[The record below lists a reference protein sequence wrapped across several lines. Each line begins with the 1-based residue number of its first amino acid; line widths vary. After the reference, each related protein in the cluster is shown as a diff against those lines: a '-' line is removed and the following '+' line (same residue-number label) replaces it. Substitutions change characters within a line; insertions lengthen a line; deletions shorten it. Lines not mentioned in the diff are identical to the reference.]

1 MSQAAAIDTLVS
13 IGGRIS
19 YSCKI
24 IVNDISD
31 ARDSEVAKS
40 LKLRSWDNKKV
51 CGIVNCYNCGK
62 SRCLFT
68 PLKNDEYARAQGELQ
83 RTLESV
89 DYRFSCGD
97 LIFSDEHPSG
107 KTITQRLNL
116 TCESRIE
123 TAYYNVEGRG
133 LKTKSI
139 CIHCGEH
146 GDSDFLYQQE
156 DIEAMNKSGG
166 KQCYPICKLCLGEG
180 KKVIHYAGKK
190 TDQAQKRKED
200 YNNKNAEASK
210 RRRKNS

>member
-146 GDSDFLYQQE
+146 GDSDF
-156 DIEAMNKSGG
+156 SS
-166 KQCYPICKLCLGEG
+166 
-180 KKVIHYAGKK
+180 V
-190 TDQAQKRKED
+190 
-200 YNNKNAEASK
+200 NKNPGPAGSWK
-210 RRRKNS
+210 KLKKLTFSRCFPL